1 MIVLAVHLL
10 TATAT
15 QPKGAYAI
23 SNLQMQKVSTYR
35 DKLLYISATMK
46 SLDTRS
52 RQLKDKASQL
62 RTARVNYD
70 AQAASARQRNQEHD
84 MAVAAKVVVPSNAL
98 APSISLTPNPTIP
111 ANDFPRSSSP
121 LAESSQ
127 TSTVA
132 TTPQTEELSQPDTSY
147 VSSQTQV
154 KKKKKA
160 KPKKREAIIDEGP
173 IKRPTSSPDQS
184 RGLRPPP

>member
-10 TATAT
+10 TATAA
-15 QPKGAYAI
+15 QPRCLRDI
-23 SNLQMQKVSTYR
+23 ELQMQKVSTYR

-62 RTARVNYD
+62 HTARVNYD

-98 APSISLTPNPTIP
+98 APSISIAPSPTIP
-111 ANDFPRSSSP
+111 ANESPRSSSP
-121 LAESSQ
+121 IAESSLP
-127 TSTVA
+127 STVA
-132 TTPQTEELSQPDTSY
+132 TTPQTEDLSQPDIAY

-160 KPKKREAIIDEGP
+160 RPKKREAIIDEGP

-184 RGLRPPP
+184 RTLRPPQ